1 MPYPW
6 PGIREE
12 LYCGGG
18 TFARTPLIVPTWY
31 EAKESSTARDGSDF
45 IDFLQPEIGWP
56 VVTTKLSLALSWEA
70 MVAEDIRMANGILA
84 RGTQAIDVCTWV
96 EISEA
101 FYFAT
106 GASFSGTLKRR
117 NALTV
122 VSPLP
127 PLAAT
132 RHAVA
137 AIRGNGSALTVTL
150 GTPDAKGRTPWTA
163 AGTSTGEYVTI
174 AYTPVYVMA
183 VSDGQQA
190 FPRAQVQTQTLNLR
204 ELS

>member
-12 LYCGGG
+12 FYIGGG
-18 TFARTPLIVPTWY
+18 TFARTPLIVPTWL
-31 EAKESSTARDGSDF
+31 EAQESSTARDGTDHT
-45 IDFLQPEIGWP
+45 DFLQPEVGWP
-56 VVTTKLSLALSWEA
+56 VITNKLTLVLSWGA
-70 MVAEDIRMANGILA
+70 MVAEDIRCANGILA
-84 RGTQAIDVCTWV
+84 RGTQPVDVCTWV

-101 FYFAT
+101 FHFLA
-106 GASFSGTLKRR
+106 GESFSGTLKRR
-117 NALTV
+117 SALTV

-127 PLAAT
+127 PFAST
-132 RHAVA
+132 QHAVA
-137 AIRGNGSALTVTL
+137 AIRGDGSALVVTL

-183 VSDGQQA
+183 PGDGQQA
-190 FPRAQVQTQTLNLR
+190 FPQAHVQSQTMNLR
-204 ELS
+204 EIY